1 MDYEGEGNGSSDPSI
16 DGERSGGRRWRAV
29 GREQAEVGRWRGG
42 ARWAGEASGRARVP
56 EGRARPVSGG
66 GGGEDWPSWWRR
78 ASLRA
83 VGRRGGRGVEV
94 GRALRGCG
102 GGLAARRVASGVRT
116 VLTGKKRQTRGVGEI

>member
-1 MDYEGEGNGSSDPSI
+1 VRAGAVATLPSTDMDYEGEGNGSSDPSI

-78 ASLRA
+78 AGGGGGACAARLWRRA
-83 VGRRGGRGVEV
+83 SGEAGSFGRAHGVDREKKTDARRG
-94 GRALRGCG
+94 
-102 GGLAARRVASGVRT
+102 
-116 VLTGKKRQTRGVGEI
+116 